1 MKYIAT
7 GFLIVLD
14 PEPCVHGPDHKECVD
29 FIYPISPQLRE
40 AQPSYLISLKDT
52 VHQSSKFRHLFELYR
67 AKLEKDDLYG
77 PDLQRIKKEILDQD
91 ETVRNAALRYA
102 AEHVVQW
109 RNELREGGTL
119 GLEVCLLDELSKRYK
134 DSEALSGADTLTK
147 MKHLLALLEM
157 FPASSTNVKYLRGQ
171 IQKAIE
177 TCAETTRLEIYRTCM
192 DSSEDPVYIY
202 KTLSSMLGAITSQD
216 HLKLLLSGLKRWSL
230 LLCRAATGAEF
241 QDPDAEGHWHKV
253 FDASRKDCF
262 LKVLDTVPGWDE
274 QALTVFWDGAIELV
288 RKGHGMR
295 KVMMELEDLIGE
307 KANEDPLKH
316 KLDEKLE
323 PAVKANT
330 DWHITMVKFSGKF
343 CNDAALDDKLHSVV
357 SYYRAM
363 APRVTSA
370 VGECSE
376 AVLSSLAEKFCGFAE
391 PLSEWNRG
399 HHKDQN
405 KDWSDG
411 FDGDCF
417 DDLLDWAEKTLL
429 HAKVDEFMPI
439 HKKAKAVPQYT

>member
-77 PDLQRIKKEILDQD
+77 PDLQRIKKE
-91 ETVRNAALRYA
+91 
-102 AEHVVQW
+102 
-109 RNELREGGTL
+109 
-119 GLEVCLLDELSKRYK
+119 
-134 DSEALSGADTLTK
+134 
-147 MKHLLALLEM
+147 
-157 FPASSTNVKYLRGQ
+157 
-171 IQKAIE
+171 
-177 TCAETTRLEIYRTCM
+177 
-192 DSSEDPVYIY
+192 
-202 KTLSSMLGAITSQD
+202 
-216 HLKLLLSGLKRWSL
+216 
-230 LLCRAATGAEF
+230 
-241 QDPDAEGHWHKV
+241 
-253 FDASRKDCF
+253 
-262 LKVLDTVPGWDE
+262 
-274 QALTVFWDGAIELV
+274 
-288 RKGHGMR
+288 
-295 KVMMELEDLIGE
+295 MMELEDLIGE